1 MKEEIED
8 LIQKNK
14 VTKEFLKYSK
24 EELRVMRNMINYGLI
39 DFYNTKENNFRNVL
53 ICGTHNYD
61 CLEYMVAY
69 KCRIDL
75 GKVSALNSTD
85 RMKNSNKC
93 LYCNLKE
100 CVEKNIILFFEE
112 VRKYNEE
119 NKKKINCIEVI
130 DYILNIT
137 TPEFNSIPDYSFY
150 KNTNVMD
157 LLYVQAI
164 LEMDLVNIK
173 SMHENIVEFN
183 YLDITQKEN
192 DNYYINIL
200 KEFYKDEKN
209 KKQLVLD
216 LSRKDEIFNEKENTL
231 RRYKIA
237 SYYKYLIEYEKADI
251 IQSLRKIV
259 KTTNVVNGIQIR
271 SRYFIKCYFKKVEE
285 LPYSNKTKEKI
296 YNILNYILNYKY
308 RSSIPYIPINILIY
322 SNDKEGVGNISQI
335 IGEFMW
341 YFGYLGENMKYY
353 NEHMSD
359 VILDK
364 YKIKKIYYE
373 YEKDN
378 VKNKSGILVIHDIE
392 NLLYM
397 DNKFQS
403 VILNILTDEIEKNN
417 RRVCTIIYGE
427 RTKLKQVLDSQKKL
441 SRLLINLE
449 LEIDDLGIEK
459 IYELTIEKLKRN
471 MSVPEDAAKKIYN
484 YIKAT
489 YTQSEFNNMDY
500 VNKLYSE
507 IVLNMNSRF
516 SENEKT
522 KLKIENIPDVYNIK
536 DLPTIMKDLN
546 NLVGLEN
553 IKEQINDLVS
563 LLKFN
568 KQTNIDIKD
577 FCFHMCFTGSS
588 GTGKT
593 TVARIITEILYNLGY
608 IKQNKLTEVTAKDL
622 IGEYLGQTSPKTFN
636 VVNSALGGVLFID
649 EAYSITNTTNK
660 GNQFG
665 NECIATLLKLM
676 EDYRDRIIVIFAGY
690 KDEMKQFLDSNP
702 GLISRIGYTIE
713 FPDYSIDELLQIFL
727 NMLKNSNMDITESA
741 LKKLKKVIEVS
752 SKNKNFGN
760 GRFIRN
766 IFQKI
771 LIEHAKNMDKN
782 NSDDNLFLIDVFLI
796 TEDDINFEKLVFKG
810 EDNKKIGF

>member
-216 LSRKDEIFNEKENTL
+216 LSRKDEIFNEKKNTL

-690 KDEMKQFLDSNP
+690 KDEMKQFLDSNS

>member
-14 VTKEFLKYSK
+14 VTKEFFKYSK

-39 DFYNTKENNFRNVL
+39 DFYDTKENNFRNVL

-75 GKVSALNSTD
+75 GKVSALNSID

-112 VRKYNEE
+112 VRKYEE
-119 NKKKINCIEVI
+119 NKKQINCIEVI

-137 TPEFNSIPDYSFY
+137 TPEINSIPDYSFY

-183 YLDITQKEN
+183 YLDMTQKES
-192 DNYYINIL
+192 DIYYINIL

-209 KKQLVLD
+209 KNQLVLD

-237 SYYKYLIEYEKADI
+237 SYYKYLIEYEKTDI
-251 IQSLRKIV
+251 IQSLRKVV

-507 IVLNMNSRF
+507 IVLNMNSKF

>member
-39 DFYNTKENNFRNVL
+39 DFYDTKENNFRNVL

-61 CLEYMVAY
+61 FLEYMVAY

-771 LIEHAKNMDKN
+771 LIKHAKNMDKN

>member
-216 LSRKDEIFNEKENTL
+216 LSRKDEIFNEKKNTL

-771 LIEHAKNMDKN
+771 LIKHAKNMDKN

>member
-1 MKEEIED
+1 M
-8 LIQKNK
+8 
-14 VTKEFLKYSK
+14 
-24 EELRVMRNMINYGLI
+24 
-39 DFYNTKENNFRNVL
+39 
-53 ICGTHNYD
+53 
-61 CLEYMVAY
+61 
-69 KCRIDL
+69 
-75 GKVSALNSTD
+75 
-85 RMKNSNKC
+85 
-93 LYCNLKE
+93 
-100 CVEKNIILFFEE
+100 
-112 VRKYNEE
+112 
-119 NKKKINCIEVI
+119 
-130 DYILNIT
+130 
-137 TPEFNSIPDYSFY
+137 
-150 KNTNVMD
+150 
-157 LLYVQAI
+157 
-164 LEMDLVNIK
+164 
-173 SMHENIVEFN
+173 
-183 YLDITQKEN
+183 
-192 DNYYINIL
+192 
-200 KEFYKDEKN
+200 
-209 KKQLVLD
+209 
-216 LSRKDEIFNEKENTL
+216 
-231 RRYKIA
+231 
-237 SYYKYLIEYEKADI
+237 
-251 IQSLRKIV
+251 
-259 KTTNVVNGIQIR
+259 
-271 SRYFIKCYFKKVEE
+271 
-285 LPYSNKTKEKI
+285 
-296 YNILNYILNYKY
+296 
-308 RSSIPYIPINILIY
+308 
-322 SNDKEGVGNISQI
+322 
-335 IGEFMW
+335 
-341 YFGYLGENMKYY
+341 
-353 NEHMSD
+353 
-359 VILDK
+359 
-364 YKIKKIYYE
+364 
-373 YEKDN
+373 
-378 VKNKSGILVIHDIE
+378 
-392 NLLYM
+392 
-397 DNKFQS
+397 
-403 VILNILTDEIEKNN
+403 
-417 RRVCTIIYGE
+417 
-427 RTKLKQVLDSQKKL
+427 
-441 SRLLINLE
+441 LINLE

-771 LIEHAKNMDKN
+771 LIKHAKNMDKN

>member
-14 VTKEFLKYSK
+14 VTKEFFKYSK

-39 DFYNTKENNFRNVL
+39 DFYDTKENNFRNVL

-75 GKVSALNSTD
+75 GKVSALNSID

-119 NKKKINCIEVI
+119 NKKQINCIEVI

-183 YLDITQKEN
+183 YLDMTQKES
-192 DNYYINIL
+192 DIYYINIL

-209 KKQLVLD
+209 KNQLVLD

-507 IVLNMNSRF
+507 IVLNMNSKF

>member
-24 EELRVMRNMINYGLI
+24 EELRIMRNMINYGLI
-39 DFYNTKENNFRNVL
+39 DFYDTKENNFRNVL

-119 NKKKINCIEVI
+119 NKKQINCIEVI

-237 SYYKYLIEYEKADI
+237 SYYKYLIEYEKVDI

-507 IVLNMNSRF
+507 IVLNMNNRF

-577 FCFHMCFTGSS
+577 FCFHMCFTGNP

-622 IGEYLGQTSPKTFN
+622 IGEYIGQTSPKTFN

-649 EAYSITNTTNK
+649 EAYSITNTTSK

-690 KDEMKQFLDSNP
+690 KDEMKEFLDSNP

-796 TEDDINFEKLVFKG
+796 NEDDINFEKLVFKG

>member
-39 DFYNTKENNFRNVL
+39 DFYDTKENNFRNVL

-61 CLEYMVAY
+61 FLEYMVAY

-417 RRVCTIIYGE
+417 RMVCTIIYGE

-449 LEIDDLGIEK
+449 LAIDDLGIEK

>member
-216 LSRKDEIFNEKENTL
+216 LSRKDEFFNEKENTL

>member
-39 DFYNTKENNFRNVL
+39 DFYDTKENNFRNVL

-119 NKKKINCIEVI
+119 NKKQINCIEVI

-137 TPEFNSIPDYSFY
+137 TPEFNSISDYSFY

>member
-39 DFYNTKENNFRNVL
+39 DFYDTKENNFRNVL

-61 CLEYMVAY
+61 FLEYMVAY

-296 YNILNYILNYKY
+296 YNILNYIFNYKY

-771 LIEHAKNMDKN
+771 LIKHAKNMDKN

>member
-93 LYCNLKE
+93 LYCKLKE

-119 NKKKINCIEVI
+119 NKKQINCIEVI

-137 TPEFNSIPDYSFY
+137 TPEFNSISDYSFY

>member
-14 VTKEFLKYSK
+14 VTKEFFKYSK

-39 DFYNTKENNFRNVL
+39 DFYDTKENNFRNVL

-75 GKVSALNSTD
+75 GKVSALNSID

-119 NKKKINCIEVI
+119 NKKQINCIEVI

-183 YLDITQKEN
+183 YLDMTQKES
-192 DNYYINIL
+192 DIYYINIL

-209 KKQLVLD
+209 KNQLVLD

-237 SYYKYLIEYEKADI
+237 SYYKYLIEYEKTDI
-251 IQSLRKIV
+251 IQSLRKVV

-507 IVLNMNSRF
+507 IVLNMNSKF

-649 EAYSITNTTNK
+649 EAYSITNTINK